1 MVYSM
6 RRKRWSAGQYRTTP
20 RGLVSGYTGR
30 ATRAVLP
37 YMRRQ
42 RSGHVINMSSI
53 GGYASSPGWG
63 VYCATKFAVEALT
76 ESLAVELAPLGI
88 HATVVEPGYF
98 RTDFLDDS
106 SLVKTKRQIDDYAAT
121 TLSRGSFQG
130 GQVLYLAIRHLF

>member
-1 MVYSM
+1 
-6 RRKRWSAGQYRTTP
+6 
-20 RGLVSGYTGR
+20 
-30 ATRAVLP
+30 
-37 YMRRQ
+37 MRRQ